1 MRNIEFEWRSLT
13 VRLSLLLPV
22 ALVAGSGVAQ
32 APQAVSVTSEIL
44 AVKIVTDAKGAKV
57 NTLVKPGV
65 VVPGTPLVFVLRYK
79 NRGSKSVTNYVV
91 TNPIPQSVRFTE
103 FAADSSWGSVS
114 VDGGKTY
121 GALSAQQ
128 VADKAGAKRA
138 AQPSDV
144 THLRWTVAK
153 PILPGTAGSVTFYGA
168 VQ

>member
-1 MRNIEFEWRSLT
+1 LT
-13 VRLSLLLPV
+13 VRLSLLLPL
-22 ALVAGSGVAQ
+22 ALIAGSVAAQ
-32 APQAVSVTSEIL
+32 APQAVTVTSEIL
-44 AVKIVTDAKGAKV
+44 AVKVTTDAKGQKV

-79 NRGSKSVTNYVV
+79 NRGSKPVTNYVV
-91 TNPIPQSVRFTE
+91 TNPIPTSVRFTE
-103 FAADSSWGSVS
+103 FAADSGWGSVS

-121 GALSAQQ
+121 GTLAAQQ
-128 VADKAGAKRA
+128 VADKSGVKRA

-168 VQ
+168 VE